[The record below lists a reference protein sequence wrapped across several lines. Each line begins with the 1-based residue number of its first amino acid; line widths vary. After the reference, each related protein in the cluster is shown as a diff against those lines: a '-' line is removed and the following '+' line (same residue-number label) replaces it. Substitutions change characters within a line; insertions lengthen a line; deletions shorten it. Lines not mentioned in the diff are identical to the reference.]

1 MANKLQ
7 YNPSTIFQQG
17 DKIGTYHL
25 ADNPNLYEPQRTNN
39 FELLIMNIDGITRAG
54 MTGTEASDVRTIPNA
69 QEILRLSCSQ
79 AFVPH
84 YSQSVI
90 EVKRGNSTLKYAGVP
105 TFQNGQVIIND
116 YIGASAKEALMAW
129 QNLSYNVTT
138 EKVGLA
144 QDYKKDCKLL
154 EYSPDYQLVRTWVLH
169 GCWISSITE
178 GNYDSNSNNMQQCT
192 ATIEYDRA
200 EIDTSSE
207 I

>member
-1 MANKLQ
+1 MANKLK
-7 YNPSTIFQQG
+7 YNPITIFQQG

-39 FELLIMNIDGITRAG
+39 FEFLIMDIDGITRAG
-54 MTGTEASDVRTIPNA
+54 MTGTEADNVRTIPNA
-69 QEILRLSCSQ
+69 QEILRLSVSQ
-79 AFVPH
+79 ARVPH
-84 YSQSVI
+84 FSQSTI

-105 TFQNGQVIIND
+105 TFESGTIVIND
-116 YIGASAKEALMAW
+116 YIGAAAKEAIMAW
-129 QNLSYNVTT
+129 QNLSYNVST

-154 EYSPDYQLVRTWVLH
+154 EYSPDYQLVRTWILH
-169 GCWISSITE
+169 GCWVSNITE
-178 GNYDSNSNNMQQCT
+178 GTYDSNSNGMQTLTCT
-192 ATIEYDRA
+192 IQYDYA